1 MSYELITTTVD
12 IYQLPSLDTAHPA
25 RPNTDITIGDL
36 HSNAMKLL
44 FMLFKHG
51 VASNLTENEYKDLV
65 GIYKTPIDQLTE
77 EYITIFNTLLNKI
90 RFNNAA
96 KIILIGD
103 ELADRGS
110 NDYFIL
116 KILEKL
122 YANKVPVEIML
133 SNHGLEFIKSYEQ
146 QTEPFT
152 CALAGNVTFLEPQF
166 ISSMSNMQSIV
177 DTGLIAQDEVLAL
190 THVVYKQALRVIS
203 YSIDT
208 SNSEIVIYS
217 HAGIGL
223 NIIAKLAEKLEIT
236 YSDNSIAALA
246 KTIDAINSKFQ
257 QYVSQNEIYKLYDPE
272 VISDAYYH
280 QEKDISNFP
289 FECTMWNRRYDHIA
303 RPIVHNG
310 YKICFVHGHDPSDL
324 SIGNVVNLDN
334 QLGKNINAN
343 QGSYTALYASHNQAA
358 NNTSS
363 RQAYVQEVMGT
374 TVAPFQHHGVLP
386 KPTQII
392 PISRQAY
399 VGQAP
404 LATVAS
410 LQYSSYINPIHKLHY
425 DSQQNV
431 VPTTQCQNTL
441 RYYGQI
447 NPAPPQYC
455 FFQQPTFPP
464 ASNQS
469 IHSYHQQPNPALQPC
484 FFQQPTLPPVQNQS
498 TNESWQTNPQ
508 WMAWYRKNIHYIDE
522 QGIPVYKAY
531 TGEREPPRFI
541 R

>member
-1 MSYELITTTVD
+1 MPYKLITTTVD
-12 IYQLPSLDTAHPA
+12 IYQLPALDTAHPA
-25 RPNTDITIGDL
+25 RQNIDITIGDL

-51 VASNLTENEYKDLV
+51 VASNLTADEYKDLV
-65 GIYKTPIDQLTE
+65 GIYRTPIDQLTE
-77 EYITIFNTLLNKI
+77 EYIRIFNTLLNKI

-96 KIILIGD
+96 RIILIGD

-122 YANKVPVEIML
+122 YANQVPVEIML

-152 CALAGNVTFLEPQF
+152 CTLEGKETFLEPQF

-177 DTGLIAQDEVLAL
+177 ETGLIAQDEVLAL

-203 YSIDT
+203 YSIDI

-223 NIIAKLAEKLEIT
+223 NIIAKLAAKLQIT
-236 YSDNSIAALA
+236 YSDDSIAALA
-246 KTIDAINSKFQ
+246 KTIDAINSTFQ
-257 QYVSQNEIYKLYDPE
+257 QYVSQNEIYKLYDPAI
-272 VISDAYYH
+272 ISDGYNH

-289 FECTMWNRRYDHIA
+289 FECTMWNRRYDNIA
-303 RPIVHNG
+303 RPTVHNG
-310 YKICFVHGHDPSDL
+310 YKICFVHGHDPSEL

-334 QLGKNINAN
+334 QLGKNINSN
-343 QGSYTALYASHNQAA
+343 QGSYTALYALHNQAA
-358 NNTSS
+358 NNISL
-363 RQAYVQEVMGT
+363 REAYVQQEVIG
-374 TVAPFQHHGVLP
+374 TVAPFQHHGIAP
-386 KPTQII
+386 KPTKIL
-392 PISRQAY
+392 PISRQAD
-399 VGQAP
+399 VEPAP
-404 LATVAS
+404 LATDP
-410 LQYSSYINPIHKLHY
+410 SYINPIHKLHY
-425 DSQQNV
+425 YSQQNV
-431 VPTTQCQNTL
+431 VPTTQSQNTL
-441 RYYGQI
+441 RYYGQR
-447 NPAPPQYC
+447 NPVPPQYC
-455 FFQQPTFPP
+455 FFQQPTVPP
-464 ASNQS
+464 AHNQS
-469 IHSYHQQPNPALQPC
+469 THSYHQQPNPALQPC
-484 FFQQPTLPPVQNQS
+484 FFQQPTPPPVQNQS
-498 TNESWQTNPQ
+498 TNEFWQTNPQ